1 MDNLDVVRNTWESEH
16 QELLRSERVLA
27 ALRQARQSLQQRQ
40 EELVE
45 ECASLREEVAQ
56 DPRVAACVA
65 LEHEIEALQASLES
79 FGPKKFALVRE
90 QQAQLQAFEAS
101 KAQEAELRQ
110 ELMGLDK
117 VEQGLQND
125 LHAVRAKGTEVEQ
138 QAKSLVDSE
147 VLLRAEAQA
156 RELQMDLQAAELEAS
171 QMRQKLA
178 ESWVTDGANRS
189 SGDLENLEEMERALQ
204 WLVKTQQAADSERQL
219 VERLERKEAGLQR
232 RLREVSQEKANLTS
246 MRVDLGD
253 AGKAMRE
260 TMASQSE
267 GYVKE
272 LASLEEARRITFSD
286 RVKLMQDCAD
296 LQDKLDSMR
305 SAEAGGALLRGR
317 HTKLQA
323 TCRSV
328 ADQSQRL
335 RDMNAVLGALLLGD
349 ELEVDDRI
357 SDMDADETTVVM
369 RVLTL
374 LKKLLDRQDSYHRE
388 KEQLSERIRSLE
400 RAAALPGSADRSA
413 ESPAEVADAPGLAS
427 SIKSRVAQWRDV
439 LTQNVRR
446 CATVV
451 PSFGVFLLLCQNW
464 VTKHHRQLLEMQFL
478 SQSFVML
485 HHLTLITLLNLC

>member
-1 MDNLDVVRNTWESEH
+1 MSR
-16 QELLRSERVLA
+16 ELLRSERVLA

-178 ESWVTDGANRS
+178 ESW
-189 SGDLENLEEMERALQ
+189 
-204 WLVKTQQAADSERQL
+204 
-219 VERLERKEAGLQR
+219 
-232 RLREVSQEKANLTS
+232 
-246 MRVDLGD
+246 
-253 AGKAMRE
+253 
-260 TMASQSE
+260 
-267 GYVKE
+267 
-272 LASLEEARRITFSD
+272 
-286 RVKLMQDCAD
+286 
-296 LQDKLDSMR
+296 DKLDSMR